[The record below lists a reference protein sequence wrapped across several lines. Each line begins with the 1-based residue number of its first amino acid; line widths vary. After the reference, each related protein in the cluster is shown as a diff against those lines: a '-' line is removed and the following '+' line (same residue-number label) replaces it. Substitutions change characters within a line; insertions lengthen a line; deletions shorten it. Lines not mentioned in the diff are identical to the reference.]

1 MAHKKNSF
9 VKLCENTGLG
19 SGWRG
24 ENCIVEQATH
34 SVAFDQ
40 CWAGRKKAQGRRLFR
55 NFHNNLTVRRGLEFV
70 FHFSTLWKWM
80 WQMEIKVKTKT
91 QPFATGQLRRKEW
104 PGGVGQRRRWW
115 WMWVLAQIGFSAGNK
130 VLEGILAITIMPNN
144 RSQYC
149 ARFPTLIPF
158 CPLHNTF
165 YQGTQGVGWPAS
177 LWLLGRGKATDSTLS
192 TFSLSRLL
200 ACSSA
205 HWVEEPVK
213 SRLTCFIWAGLIWL
227 VSFWCSVICNML

>member
-1 MAHKKNSF
+1 MAHKKNGF

-40 CWAGRKKAQGRRLFR
+40 CWLGRRKAQGRRLFR
-55 NFHNNLTVRRGLEFV
+55 NFHNSLTVRRGSEFV

-91 QPFATGQLRRKEW
+91 QTFATGQLRRKEW

-144 RSQYC
+144 RGQYC
-149 ARFPTLIPF
+149 ARFPTLISF
-158 CPLHNTF
+158 CPLHNTLPRNP
-165 YQGTQGVGWPAS
+165 GS
-177 LWLLGRGKATDSTLS
+177 
-192 TFSLSRLL
+192 
-200 ACSSA
+200 
-205 HWVEEPVK
+205 WV
-213 SRLTCFIWAGLIWL
+213 TGQCL
-227 VSFWCSVICNML
+227 VSGTWQGQGLHYEHLFTLPTSGLFLGPLSGGACEIQVDLFHLSWTNLVGFVLVLCY